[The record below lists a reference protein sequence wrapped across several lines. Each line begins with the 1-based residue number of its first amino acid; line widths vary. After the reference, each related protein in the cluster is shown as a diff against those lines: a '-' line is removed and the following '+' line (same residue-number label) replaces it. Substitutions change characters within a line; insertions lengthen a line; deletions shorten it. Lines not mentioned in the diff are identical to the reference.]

1 MAIPPL
7 PVLTLCLPDPGP
19 LISLKSV
26 RARLQQPRGSRVAGM
41 GQYFGVCTAA
51 IRSGHGPHYLST
63 TALDN
68 VDIDTAV
75 DNVDIDTAGVG
86 GMFSNVTPVSAV
98 SRYPVGVWCVATGD
112 DK

>member
-1 MAIPPL
+1 
-7 PVLTLCLPDPGP
+7 
-19 LISLKSV
+19 
-26 RARLQQPRGSRVAGM
+26 M

-68 VDIDTAV
+68 VDIDTA
-75 DNVDIDTAGVG
+75 GVR

>member
-1 MAIPPL
+1 MASW
-7 PVLTLCLPDPGP
+7 LC
-19 LISLKSV
+19 
-26 RARLQQPRGSRVAGM
+26 VAGM

-75 DNVDIDTAGVG
+75 DNVDIDTAGG
-86 GMFSNVTPVSAV
+86 WSRRQVSAMLP
-98 SRYPVGVWCVATGD
+98 RCLQY
-112 DK
+112 